1 MSGNGF
7 YESGIN
13 NPPLEH
19 FKTFTFKPFYFMK
32 LGAYLTKTE
41 DCKTL

>member
-32 LGAYLTKTE
+32 LVLI
-41 DCKTL
+41 